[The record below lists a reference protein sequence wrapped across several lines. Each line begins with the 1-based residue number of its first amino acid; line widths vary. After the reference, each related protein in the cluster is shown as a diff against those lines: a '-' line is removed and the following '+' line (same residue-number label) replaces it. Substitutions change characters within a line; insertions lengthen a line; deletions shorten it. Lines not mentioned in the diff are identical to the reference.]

1 MPSCRESL
9 AGDLMQRL
17 IRVSAEDAKIWA
29 SAKGENFSRGVPGPC
44 VIASVQTSWTQVT
57 SRKQTRVVRRKRL
70 WGLEFL
76 DFSSICRWFLV
87 DFTISQIMNSFTIV
101 EQSFYTIYVLQ
112 NLLTQA
118 QLEILLARLESWRL
132 SVKAGVSS
140 RKLETWHLCTL
151 FSTSCS

>member
-1 MPSCRESL
+1 MPSCRERL

-17 IRVSAEDAKIWA
+17 IRASAEDAKIWA
-29 SAKGENFSRGVPGPC
+29 SAKGANFSRSPGAC
-44 VIASVQTSWTQVT
+44 VKASVQTSWTQVT
-57 SRKQTRVVRRKRL
+57 SGKQTRAVRRKGL

-132 SVKAGVSS
+132 SLKGGVSS
-140 RKLETWHLCTL
+140 RRLETWHLCIQDRY
-151 FSTSCS
+151 